1 MARLFQERQEE
12 MIQNPLYQLSVKIRT
27 QLQEWIPQEV
37 IDCMVNAGMS
47 PMQFSFYLVFE
58 TAAQWVR
65 ENLQSE
71 TKTIYESVKET
82 YDFSPFASGKEK
94 AEPLKDTLRD
104 FGLRTEF
111 MTAEMSRNHMP
122 WNTEELKW
130 MHKSGNAYRLT
141 PMQLQQLYDKDT
153 FYIKKVNELR
163 RFRNPK
169 HAPIDDVIAYY
180 QSLIAHAEALRNE
193 GDAKK
198 RVISAINLNDFENRN
213 ISLFLYRAARCWGR
227 GAHRYGA

>member
-180 QSLIAHAEALRNE
+180 
-193 GDAKK
+193 GK
-198 RVISAINLNDFENRN
+198 
-213 ISLFLYRAARCWGR
+213 GR
-227 GAHRYGA
+227 GGKDRDDRTWGYRKIDNKLREFGGRYSLKFDSIGQVYYVVE